1 MQVCRDAFSL
11 LKEDGAL
18 LLVFHNR
25 RAISARLLRLR
36 SPIFDIEHLQ
46 LFSRRSARFLLE
58 TAGYR
63 DVKIGAIRNSYPL
76 NYWLKLFP
84 SPKMAKKL
92 AMTIA
97 ERTGLGRL
105 PVALPAGN
113 LAAVAFKRK

>member
-1 MQVCRDAFSL
+1 M
-11 LKEDGAL
+11 
-18 LLVFHNR
+18 
-25 RAISARLLRLR
+25 
-36 SPIFDIEHLQ
+36 
-46 LFSRRSARFLLE
+46 FSRRSARFLLE

-63 DVKIGAIRNSYPL
+63 DVKIGAICNSYPL

-105 PVALPAGN
+105 PVALSAGN
-113 LAAVAFKRK
+113 LVAVAFKRK